1 MNDSSP
7 REPRYFHPMDFELGH
22 DLTSFAASARDFAA
36 RAIAPLVAEA
46 EEAERTPPEIFT
58 AAGQAGFLGI
68 RYPEEVGGQAASVL
82 AETLLRE
89 EFGAVCSGISA
100 ALSVS
105 SHLGTYPIHAFGSP
119 EQQERYLRPA
129 LLGEKVS
136 AFALTEPDAGS
147 DVRAIRTRAVREGNS
162 WRLNGTK
169 TFITNAPIADFMI
182 VVAYTEP
189 SAGIEGMGLFVVDL
203 PAEGIT
209 INRLKKMGN
218 LSSEI
223 GEVAFTDVMIPEDAC
238 LGGERGAWKRVMETL
253 GIGRVVVSGGAIG
266 IGRAALEAAATYAG
280 EREAFGNP
288 IGAYQGVSFP
298 LAQAHAALDA
308 ARLAV
313 HRAAWLFDQGGSPIR
328 EISVAK
334 YLAGEAALGA
344 VDAAIRV
351 FGGYGYM
358 RESLIERLYRDARY
372 FPIVEGTAEVHLR
385 VIARQ
390 LGLKS

>member
-1 MNDSSP
+1 
-7 REPRYFHPMDFELGH
+7 MDF
-22 DLTSFAASARDFAA
+22 DLDPDLAAFSTSARDFAA
-36 RAIAPLVAEA
+36 REIEPLVETAET
-46 EEAERTPPEIFT
+46 AERTPREIFEK
-58 AAGQAGFLGI
+58 AGQAGFLGI
-68 RYPEEVGGQAASVL
+68 RYPEEIGGQGAGVL

-105 SHLGTYPIHAFGSP
+105 SHLGTYPIHAFGTR

-129 LLGEKVS
+129 LTGEKIS

-147 DVRAIRTRAVREGNS
+147 DVRAIKTRALPEGES

-182 VVAYTEP
+182 VVAYTDP

-203 PAEGIT
+203 PAEGVT

-223 GEVAFTDVMIPEDAC
+223 GEVSFADVVIPGEGC
-238 LGGERGAWKRVMETL
+238 LGGSRGAWKRVMETL
-253 GIGRVVVSGGAIG
+253 GIGRVVVSGGALG
-266 IGRAALEAAATYAG
+266 IARAALEAAASYAAD
-280 EREAFGNP
+280 RNAFGKA
-288 IGAYQGVSFP
+288 IGSYQGVSFP
-298 LAQAHAALDA
+298 LAQAHAAVDA

-313 HRAAWLFDQGGSPIR
+313 HRAAWHFDQGQTPIR
-328 EISVAK
+328 EVSVAK
-334 YLAGEAALGA
+334 YLAGEAALTA

-358 RESLIERLYRDARY
+358 RESLVERLYRDARY

-385 VIARQ
+385 LIARA
-390 LGLKS
+390 LGLPA

>member
-1 MNDSSP
+1 MN
-7 REPRYFHPMDFELGH
+7 FELGD
-22 DLTSFAASARDFAA
+22 DLASFAASARDFAV
-36 RAIAPLVAEA
+36 RAIAPHVAEA
-46 EEAERTPPEIFT
+46 EAAERTPREIFRT
-58 AAGQAGFLGI
+58 AGEAGFLGI

-89 EFGAVCSGISA
+89 EFGAICSGISA

-105 SHLGTYPIHAFGSP
+105 SHLGTYPIHAFGTE

-129 LLGEKVS
+129 LLGEKIS

-147 DVRAIRTRAVREGNS
+147 DVRAIKTRAIREGSS

-182 VVAYTEP
+182 VVAYADP
-189 SAGIEGMGLFVVDL
+189 SAGAEGMALFVVDL
-203 PAEGIT
+203 PAEGVT

-223 GEVAFTDVMIPEDAC
+223 GEVALADVVIPEEAC
-238 LGGERGAWKRVMETL
+238 LGGEHGAWERVMQTL
-253 GIGRVVVSGGAIG
+253 GIGRVVVSGGALG
-266 IGRAALEAAATYAG
+266 IGRAAIEAAAAYAG
-280 EREAFGNP
+280 DRQAFGKP
-288 IGAYQGVSFP
+288 IGSYQGVSFP

-308 ARLAV
+308 AKLAV
-313 HRAAWLFDQGGSPIR
+313 HRAAWLFDQGCAPIR
-328 EISVAK
+328 EVSVAK

-358 RESLIERLYRDARY
+358 RESLVERLYRDARY
-372 FPIVEGTAEVHLR
+372 FPIVEGTGEVHLR
-385 VIARQ
+385 VIARH
-390 LGLKS
+390 LGLRC